1 MTEVQSFQEDCVAI
15 VQERLARGEIDRR
28 GALKMLGA
36 LGVAAAIPAGSGRA
50 LAQDSKTITLVNW
63 GGIAN
68 DGFGNYYGK
77 PFEAKK
83 PGVKVVMDSS
93 GPSAGKI
100 RTMVESK
107 KVTWDLC
114 DSSAGNSIMLGGQ
127 GLLEEVDYTL
137 VKKTD
142 LLPKGFAYSHGAAP
156 YSFSSVL
163 VYDAAKFGADPPK
176 SWADFIDFKKYP
188 GRRMLR
194 RDALGSLDAL
204 MMANGA
210 DPAKLYP
217 MDLKKGIEHVKA
229 IKANA
234 VYWNSGSESEQIMR
248 TGEASMGILWHTRA
262 KILHEES
269 GGKKLTWTWNQGILQ
284 AGIFVIPKGNPSG
297 KLAHE
302 CLGNACADAESQIG
316 LLGFLGNGPTNP
328 RAAAKVPENLRIFN
342 PTDTENAKKQV
353 VLDGEWWGKNYAE
366 ANQQYL
372 DAIAS

>member
-1 MTEVQSFQEDCVAI
+1 MTKVQSFQEDCVAI
-15 VQERLARGEIDRR
+15 VGEKLARGEIDRR

-36 LGVAAAIPAGSGRA
+36 LGVVAALPAGAGQA

-68 DGFGNYYGK
+68 EAFGTYYGK

-107 KVTWDLC
+107 KVVWDLC
-114 DSSAGNSIMLGGQ
+114 DSSAGSSILLGGQ
-127 GLLEEVDYTL
+127 GLLEPIDYNI
-137 VKKTD
+137 VKKSD
-142 LLPKGFAYSHGAAP
+142 LLPKGFTYTYGAAP

-163 VYDAAKFGADPPK
+163 VYDAGKFGSDPPK
-176 SWADFIDFKKYP
+176 SWADFVDTKKYP

-194 RDALGSLDAL
+194 RDALGSMDAL
-204 MMANGA
+204 MMASGVPM
-210 DPAKLYP
+210 DKLYP
-217 MDLKKGIEHVKA
+217 MDIKKGIENVKA
-229 IKANA
+229 IKGNA

-248 TGEASMGILWHTRA
+248 TGEAVMGILWHTRA

-269 GGKKLTWTWNQGILQ
+269 KGKLTWTWNQGILQ

-297 KLAHE
+297 VLAQE
-302 CLGNACADAESQIG
+302 CLASACANAEAQIG
-316 LLGFLGNGPTNP
+316 LLGLLGNGPTNP
-328 RAAAKVPENLRIFN
+328 NAAAKVPENLRIFN

-366 ANQQYL
+366 VNQQYL

>member
-1 MTEVQSFQEDCVAI
+1 MTKIQSFQEDCIALLHEK
-15 VQERLARGEIDRR
+15 QARGEIDRR
-28 GALKMLGA
+28 TLLRLAGA
-36 LGVAAAIPAGSGRA
+36 LGVAAAMPAGLA
-50 LAQDSKTITLVNW
+50 QAQDSKTVTLVNW

-68 DGFGNYYGK
+68 DAFGNYYGK
-77 PFEAKK
+77 PFEEKN
-83 PGVKVVMDSS
+83 PGTKVVMDSS

-100 RTMVESK
+100 KTMVESK

-114 DSSAGNSIMLGGQ
+114 DSSASSSILLGGQ
-127 GLLEEVDYTL
+127 GLLEEVDYTI
-137 VKKTD
+137 VNKAD
-142 LLPKGFAYSHGAAP
+142 LLPKGFAYPHGVAP

-163 VYDAAKFGADPPK
+163 VYDAAKFGGDPPK

-188 GRRMLR
+188 GRRLLR

-204 MMANGA
+204 MMANGSKP
-210 DPAKLYP
+210 DSLYP
-217 MDLKKGIEHVKA
+217 MDLKKAIDATKA

-248 TGEASMGILWHTRA
+248 TGEASMGIIWHTRA
-262 KILHEES
+262 KVLHEES
-269 GGKKLTWTWNQGILQ
+269 KGKITWTWNQGLLQ

-297 KLAHE
+297 KLAHRVMAQ
-302 CLGNACADAESQIG
+302 ACANAEAQIG

-328 RAAAKVPENLRIFN
+328 KAAEKVPENLRIFN
-342 PTDTENAKKQV
+342 PTDTENYKKQV

-366 ANQQYL
+366 ANQQFL